1 MIKVT
6 SILGNISA
14 PQWAKRAKGLVIE
27 EVRLDQWMAQ
37 RHRLIAEGSQGNS
50 YAIALER
57 HTPIRDGDI
66 ICYTDSTITV
76 VRLQLNDIM
85 VIELGALTRL
95 DPLMAI
101 RLAVEI
107 GHALGN
113 QHWPAV
119 VHEDKILVPL
129 TTDRKVMQSVMR
141 THAFEHI
148 AYGFRPA
155 SQIIPYLAPHEVRRL
170 LGGNEQHS
178 HEHSHSHSN

>member
-6 SILGNISA
+6 KILGNISS
-14 PQWAKRAKGLVIE
+14 PQWAH
-27 EVRLDQWMAQ
+27 RLSEFTTEDVSLDGWMAQ
-37 RHRLIAEGSQGNS
+37 RHRMIAEGSRGHS

-57 HTPIRDGDI
+57 DTPLKDGDVI
-66 ICYTDSTITV
+66 YCESGLMAV
-76 VRLQLNDIM
+76 VRIKLNDIM
-85 VIELGALTRL
+85 VIELGALTHL
-95 DPLMAI
+95 DPQTAI

-148 AYGFRPA
+148 AYSFRA
-155 SQIIPYLAPHEVRRL
+155 AAQIIPYLAPHEIRRL
-170 LGGNEQHS
+170 LAKSEQHS
-178 HEHSHSHSN
+178 HAHN